1 METLIK
7 NNIKRILVI
16 QTAFL
21 GDVLLSLP
29 IAHHLK
35 KINPTYK
42 VSYLIKE
49 ELAQVTEL
57 YPVIDEFILIDKSK
71 FFSSF
76 RTIIPKIR
84 NKFDIVISPHR
95 SARSALISFLS
106 NSSIRVSFDKSSLN
120 FLYTHLVTYRKDVHE
135 IERNLNL
142 LSIFSQRLD
151 WKEKIFLK
159 LDRYILNEK
168 FMTWKDTN
176 QKIVVIAPGTVWETK
191 RYPEYYFIIVS
202 KKLISLGY
210 KIVLIGSKQDFEIGL
225 RIQKQVND
233 ENNLLN
239 LIGRLSL
246 RESISLIE
254 LSHLLIC
261 NDSAPTHMGIFTN
274 TPIITIYGS
283 TIPEFGFYPFRE
295 FDKIVQI
302 ENLYCKP
309 CGIHGYKKCPE
320 KHFRCMIDLKPE
332 IVLNAVFEILDKK

>member
-7 NNIKRILVI
+7 NNIRRILVI

-35 KINPTYK
+35 KINPAYK

-71 FFSSF
+71 FFSSL

-95 SARSALISFLS
+95 SARSALISFFS

-120 FLYTHLVTYRKDVHE
+120 FLYTHLVTYRKDFHE

-151 WKEKIFLK
+151 WKEKISLK

-191 RYPEYYFIIVS
+191 RYPEYYFTIVS
-202 KKLISLGY
+202 KRLISLGY
-210 KIVLIGSKQDFEIGL
+210 KIVLIGSRQDFEIGL

-295 FDKIVQI
+295 FDKTVQI